1 MAKRQSRHTVTVR
14 GETDDEAKTKGIA
27 SWLVSRG
34 DRTVEIRRAL
44 DVTTMNWLVRRTGGP
59 RRSVVVRSADFAAVH
74 ARAVAMLEGGR

>member
-1 MAKRQSRHTVTVR
+1 MAKRSLNTTTAR
-14 GETDDEAKTKGIA
+14 GETDDEAQAKGLATWI
-27 SWLVSRG
+27 VSRG